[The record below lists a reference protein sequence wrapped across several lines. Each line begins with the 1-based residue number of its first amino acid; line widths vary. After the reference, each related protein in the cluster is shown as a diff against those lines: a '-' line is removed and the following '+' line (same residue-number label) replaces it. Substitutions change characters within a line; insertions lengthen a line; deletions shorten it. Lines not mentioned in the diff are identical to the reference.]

1 MDHSKARLP
10 RNLQELTE
18 TSEDTVLINTENPT
32 TVLADLTNWAILQ
45 EIDLENLEV
54 SRQNLEDIYL
64 GILK

>member
-32 TVLADLTNWAILQ
+32 TVLADLTSWAILQ

-54 SRQNLEDIYL
+54 SKQNLEDIYL